1 MFSTVYWT
9 RPSVQ
14 EELEYCDKTEGG
26 PKTGS
31 VFALQGYYIVWYK
44 STMWCLHWDLQTK
57 FSEADFLE
65 RKQSGVDTPASL
77 LISRP
82 NMN

>member
-1 MFSTVYWT
+1 M
-9 RPSVQ
+9 Q
-14 EELEYCDKTEGG
+14 EELEYCDNTEGG

-31 VFALQGYYIVWYK
+31 VFALQGYDSVWYK
-44 STMWCLHWDLQTK
+44 TTMRCLHWDLQTK

-65 RKQSGVDTPASL
+65 RKQSGADTPASL
-77 LISRP
+77 LISWP

>member
-1 MFSTVYWT
+1 M
-9 RPSVQ
+9 R
-14 EELEYCDKTEGG
+14 EELEYCVNTEGG

-31 VFALQGYYIVWYK
+31 VFALQGYDSVWYK
-44 STMWCLHWDLQTK
+44 STMRCLHKDLLTK

-65 RKQSGVDTPASL
+65 RKQSGEDTLASL

>member
-1 MFSTVYWT
+1 M
-9 RPSVQ
+9 Q
-14 EELEYCDKTEGG
+14 EELEYCDNTEGG

-31 VFALQGYYIVWYK
+31 AFFALQGYYIVWYK
-44 STMWCLHWDLQTK
+44 SMMWYLHWDLQTK

-65 RKQSGVDTPASL
+65 RKQSRVDTPASL
-77 LISRP
+77 LISWP

>member
-1 MFSTVYWT
+1 M
-9 RPSVQ
+9 Q
-14 EELEYCDKTEGG
+14 EELEYCDNTEGR

-31 VFALQGYYIVWYK
+31 AFFALQGYYIVWYK
-44 STMWCLHWDLQTK
+44 SMMWCLHWGLQTK

-65 RKQSGVDTPASL
+65 RKQSGADTPASL
-77 LISRP
+77 LISWP

>member
-1 MFSTVYWT
+1 M
-9 RPSVQ
+9 Q
-14 EELEYCDKTEGG
+14 EELEYCDNTEGG
-26 PKTGS
+26 PKIGS

-44 STMWCLHWDLQTK
+44 STMRCLHWDLQTK

-65 RKQSGVDTPASL
+65 RKQGGADTPASL

>member
-1 MFSTVYWT
+1 M
-9 RPSVQ
+9 Q
-14 EELEYCDKTEGG
+14 EELEYCDNTEGG

-31 VFALQGYYIVWYK
+31 VFALQGYYIVCDK
-44 STMWCLHWDLQTK
+44 STMRCLHWDLQTK

-65 RKQSGVDTPASL
+65 RKQSGADTPASL